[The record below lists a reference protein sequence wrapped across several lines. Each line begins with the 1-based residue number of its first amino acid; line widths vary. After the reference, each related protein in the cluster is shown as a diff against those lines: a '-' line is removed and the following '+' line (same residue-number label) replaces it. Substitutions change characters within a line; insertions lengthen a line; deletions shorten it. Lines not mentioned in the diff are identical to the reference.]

1 METKENL
8 IEFSELYS
16 QGGLKKADKDEL
28 TNRVDDSSESSKPAL
43 PIASLLPTLLLD
55 EEGKIPLGI
64 SVFIFLTVL
73 ACIPNLILESIAKAI
88 YQIWTVFKS
97 KIKRGIITDT

>member
-1 METKENL
+1 M
-8 IEFSELYS
+8 
-16 QGGLKKADKDEL
+16 KKADKEESTD
-28 TNRVDDSSESSKPAL
+28 RVDDSSKSLKSEL

-64 SVFIFLTVL
+64 SVFIFFTVL

-97 KIKRGIITDT
+97 KIKGGIITDT